1 MPVTLRGLGN
11 SNPFYGIK
19 GVYCIS
25 SSSTC
30 IKTST
35 GGNFF
40 IFKERFL
47 IFLHFH

>member
-1 MPVTLRGLGN
+1 MV
-11 SNPFYGIK
+11 GIK

-25 SSSTC
+25 SSSTY

-40 IFKERFL
+40 IFKELF
-47 IFLHFH
+47 FHILNTKGVYIPA

>member
-1 MPVTLRGLGN
+1 MKRGVEVV
-11 SNPFYGIK
+11 GIK

-40 IFKERFL
+40 IFKERL
-47 IFLHFH
+47 VELVGWKGRS